1 MMAYGDAVGGKA
13 SVSSIGR
20 SLLRFA
26 WVPDAEISVADA
38 RDVLARSAVLAANAP
53 HAVLIDFRGIRYV
66 SLDAHRAFATET
78 TAVAAAF
85 LGSGPMDRVLA
96 ARAEQA
102 LHPTRFFTSESRA
115 IRWLRRYCP

>member
-1 MMAYGDAVGGKA
+1 MAYGDAVGGKA